1 MTSITQALPAAFGPG
16 RRHAEPALFVRF
28 AAVARLSVTGSAA
41 ISSMSPTLTASGT
54 EQETHLLKNGSDT
67 FKFHVK
73 QTDNKKLTTNH
84 SRHTAADGSK
94 KIKEFIEPVGFKFF
108 S

>member
-28 AAVARLSVTGSAA
+28 AAVARPLVTASAA
-41 ISSMSPTLTASGT
+41 ISSMSPTLTVSGT
-54 EQETHLLKNGSDT
+54 KQETHLAKNGSDT

-73 QTDNKKLTTNH
+73 QTDNKKLTTKH
-84 SRHTAADGSK
+84 S
-94 KIKEFIEPVGFKFF
+94 
-108 S
+108 